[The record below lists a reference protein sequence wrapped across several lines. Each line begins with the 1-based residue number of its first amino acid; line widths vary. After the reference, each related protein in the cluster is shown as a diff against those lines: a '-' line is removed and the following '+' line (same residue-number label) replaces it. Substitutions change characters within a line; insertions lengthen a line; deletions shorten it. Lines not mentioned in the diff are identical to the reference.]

1 MQFRLQS
8 FEDLEQLMTNFYFV
22 TTFTPEI
29 SQFRM
34 HCNETCVPES
44 FASLQCHWCFRAR
57 PICISWTWQ
66 GKLYYINCRVMLH
79 LFSFKG
85 NEYYLEHKF
94 RDLFTVS
101 DTILLGGRHSKHYN
115 KCMRKIGNL
124 MSNNSEVFV
133 N

>member
-1 MQFRLQS
+1 MKPVFQRVLLRYS
-8 FEDLEQLMTNFYFV
+8 VIGVSEQGRFV
-22 TTFTPEI
+22 FPGLDKE
-29 SQFRM
+29 
-34 HCNETCVPES
+34 
-44 FASLQCHWCFRAR
+44 
-57 PICISWTWQ
+57 
-66 GKLYYINCRVMLH
+66 KLYYINCRVMLH